1 MDDNYGLKEK
11 VSKLPTSPGVYQ
23 YFDANGTIIYIGKA
37 KNLKNRVSSY
47 FVKGNQSVK
56 TMMLVRKIRDIRYI
70 VVNSEQDALLLENNL
85 IKKYKP
91 RYNILLKDDKTYPWI
106 CITKECFPRVFLTRR
121 FIRNGSEYFGP
132 YTSVK
137 YANTLISLIKS
148 LYKLRTC
155 KLLFSKSDIYN
166 GKYKVCLEYHI
177 DNCLAPCVGNISEE
191 TYMEYISQIRS
202 ILKGNLSSVIEL
214 MTKQMKE
221 YATSLQFERAQAMK
235 EGIEVLKNHQ
245 SKSTI
250 VSASLND
257 IDVFSYMEEDNFAY
271 VNYLRIVHGA
281 VNQVHSIELEKKL
294 DESKESMLSFA
305 IFEIRQL
312 VNSDSKE
319 ILVPFYPD
327 VLMNGLNYAI
337 PKRGE
342 KRQLLDLSERNVKFF
357 KMDRERQRGLL
368 LRQGNDKFDLL
379 ETIKTDLKLPR
390 LPHRMEC
397 FDNSNIQ
404 GTSPV
409 ASCVVFIDGKPAK
422 KEYRHFHVKTVVGA
436 NDFASMEEILYRR
449 YSRVLREGGELPD
462 LIVVDGGKG
471 QLGSAVETLRK
482 LDLIG
487 KVPII
492 GLAKQMEEIYYPG
505 DKESCILSKSS
516 PTLRTLMHIRDEAHR
531 FGITFHRKIRS
542 KGQIHSVLD
551 EIKGIGKKTQETLLQ
566 HFKTVNKIY
575 AASREDLAAVVGPS
589 KAGKVYDYFHA

>member
-148 LYKLRTC
+148 LYKLRRC

-379 ETIKTDLKLPR
+379 ETIKADLKLPR